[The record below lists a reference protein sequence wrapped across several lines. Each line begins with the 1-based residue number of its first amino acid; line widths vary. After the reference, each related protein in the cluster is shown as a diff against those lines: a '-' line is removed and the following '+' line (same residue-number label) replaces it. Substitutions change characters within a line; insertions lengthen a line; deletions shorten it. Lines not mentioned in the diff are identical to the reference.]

1 MRSSYL
7 AYATA
12 PSNAGGA
19 MRHGR
24 QRSSGADAVKG
35 SPQQRH
41 TSPSRTG
48 ISIQQTSQIGAE
60 EKRGRGEPQRV
71 QQAGNSTDPAASR
84 GLRSTRTTARHADVG
99 DSADGGTSNVM
110 EPESL
115 RKTHLDSEG
124 AGTCHLLTYMFTLI
138 QLRRQA
144 PNRIPLRDF
153 CSNYPEFTWICLNFW
168 LFLAAPVPRK
178 KQHRAHS
185 QRADTRQRGHRH
197 AVVFAP
203 LHLKRTH
210 VHRLFVGRVRKS
222 SVSERKHAHHH

>member
-1 MRSSYL
+1 MRQ
-7 AYATA
+7 A
-12 PSNAGGA
+12 
-19 MRHGR
+19 R
-24 QRSSGADAVKG
+24 QRSSGAGAVNG

-144 PNRIPLRDF
+144 PNRISLRDF
-153 CSNYPEFTWICLNFW
+153 WSIYPEFTWIRPNF
-168 LFLAAPVPRK
+168 
-178 KQHRAHS
+178 
-185 QRADTRQRGHRH
+185 
-197 AVVFAP
+197 
-203 LHLKRTH
+203 
-210 VHRLFVGRVRKS
+210 RLFSGSGSPQKTAPRPPP
-222 SVSERKHAHHH
+222 AHRYPPAAALARCGVCSAPPAADPCPPPFCGSCT